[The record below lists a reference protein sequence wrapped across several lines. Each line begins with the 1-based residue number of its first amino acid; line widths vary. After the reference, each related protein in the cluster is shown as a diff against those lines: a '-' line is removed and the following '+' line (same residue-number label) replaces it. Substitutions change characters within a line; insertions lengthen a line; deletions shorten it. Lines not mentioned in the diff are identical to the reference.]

1 MNIKYKIYMYKTVKN
16 KNGIFKNIGINVES
30 EDSSVSIPFN
40 TQLEESEFLNK
51 SADECLDYVFNKES
65 SSFTRIVNKVKEES
79 SSIEGMYYIPTFN
92 NDGE

>member
-1 MNIKYKIYMYKTVKN
+1 MNIKYKIYMYKTVTN
-16 KNGIFKNIGINVES
+16 KTGIFKNIGINVEN

-51 SADECLDYVFNKES
+51 SADECLDYVFSKES
-65 SSFTRIVNKVKEES
+65 SSFARIVNKVKEES

-92 NDGE
+92 NSDE

>member
-1 MNIKYKIYMYKTVKN
+1 MSVKYKIYAYKTITN
-16 KNGIFKNIGINVES
+16 ENGIFKKVGINVEN
-30 EDSSVSIPFN
+30 EDSSVIISFN

-65 SSFTRIVNKVKEES
+65 SSLARIVNKVKEES

-92 NDGE
+92 NNDE